1 MYNFFIEDEFLQDI
15 VTISGSNFNHIK
27 NVLRFNESDT
37 FLISHNG
44 QSHLYKIESFS
55 KDSLTASL
63 VEKNYL
69 DTSLPIEI
77 YLFQGLP
84 KSDKLELIIQKTVEL
99 GVSGIYPVS
108 MERSIVK
115 LDDKKAKDKTQ
126 RWQAISESAAKQSK
140 RTFIPKV
147 NAPITFNQMLSIVKD
162 FDLFLVPYEN
172 ELGMKETI
180 SSIKDIKSGMKI
192 GILIGP
198 EGGISENEVEK
209 VKTLNAKLIS
219 LGKRIL
225 RTETA
230 AMLSVGAV
238 MLYAESYLN

>member
-1 MYNFFIEDEFLQDI
+1 MYNFFVEDKILEDL
-15 VTISGSNFNHIK
+15 VTIDGNNFNHIK
-27 NVLRFNESDT
+27 NVLRFNVGDT

-44 QSHLYKIESFS
+44 QSHLYKIKSFA

-115 LDDKKAKDKTQ
+115 LDDKKVKDKTQ

-140 RTFIPKV
+140 RT
-147 NAPITFNQMLSIVKD
+147 IVIRIQYNPYCKGVTV
-162 FDLFLVPYEN
+162 LESAIFLYH
-172 ELGMKETI
+172 L
-180 SSIKDIKSGMKI
+180 
-192 GILIGP
+192 
-198 EGGISENEVEK
+198 
-209 VKTLNAKLIS
+209 
-219 LGKRIL
+219 
-225 RTETA
+225 
-230 AMLSVGAV
+230 
-238 MLYAESYLN
+238 

>member
-1 MYNFFIEDEFLQDI
+1 MYNFFINDEFLQDL
-15 VTISGSNFNHIK
+15 ISIDGDNFNHIK
-27 NVLRFNESDT
+27 NVLRFNIGDT
-37 FLISHNG
+37 FLVSHNG
-44 QSHLYKIESFS
+44 QSHLYKIESFA
-55 KDSLTASL
+55 KESLTASL
-63 VEKNYL
+63 LEKNYL

-99 GVSGIYPVS
+99 GVNAIYPVS
-108 MERSIVK
+108 MERCIVK
-115 LDDKKAKDKTQ
+115 IDDKKAKDKTQ

-140 RTFIPKV
+140 RTIIPKV
-147 NAPITFNQMLSIVKD
+147 NAPITFNQMLSIIKD

-180 SSIKDIKSGMKI
+180 SSIKNIKSGMKV

-198 EGGISENEVEK
+198 EGGISDGEIEK
-209 VKTLNAKLIS
+209 VKALNAKLLS